1 MPAKRH
7 YTTYTKEEIRKSSAI
22 IANQKTLE
30 ANIYLS
36 KIKYDNTDDINSY
49 VVCEHCTFRSGQL
62 DQHLKKWHNQ
72 TTTEYKLQ
80 FLNSACVSKNAVDRV
95 SGENNPG
102 YNHGGKFSAHS
113 DNFIH
118 YQNLNDDEIRDK
130 KLKVATKSKQ
140 TKHLNPHKEN
150 TKIEY
155 YLAQGYTN
163 DEALILLQ
171 SRQSTFSKEKCIEKY
186 GEMLGIV
193 VWNNRQ
199 QKWHKSY
206 KSSNYSKISQEVFWG
221 ICNIDSKFLS
231 AKFAENK
238 NGIKKDATDNKNY
251 EETIIGL
258 KPDFLYGNKIIEFN
272 GTYWHSNPSN
282 LLREQKRNQVL
293 LDAGYDIHVV
303 WEYEYNLN
311 KNKAIDE
318 CIKFLKQ

>member
-7 YTTYTKEEIRKSSAI
+7 YTTYTKDEIKESTAI
-22 IANQKTLE
+22 MANQKTLE
-30 ANIYLS
+30 AVVHLS
-36 KIKYDNTDDINSY
+36 KVKFDDTDDINSY
-49 VVCEHCTFRSGQL
+49 IECKHCSARFGQI
-62 DQHLKKWHNQ
+62 DQHLKKWHKQ
-72 TTTEYKLQ
+72 TINEYITQYPDARLVA
-80 FLNSACVSKNAVDRV
+80 LNISNRVIGDKNPA
-95 SGENNPG
+95 

-118 YQNLNDDEIRDK
+118 YQDLDENEIQDK
-130 KLKVATKSKQ
+130 KLKVASKSKQ
-140 TKHLNPHKEN
+140 TKQQNLHKEN

-163 DEALILLQ
+163 DEALLLLK
-171 SRQSTFSKEKCIEKY
+171 SRQSTFSKEKCIKKH
-186 GEMLGIV
+186 GEILGTV
-193 VWNNRQ
+193 VWSNRQ

-221 ICNIDSKFLS
+221 ICEIDSKFLS

-238 NGIKKDATDNKNY
+238 NGIKKDITDNRNY

-272 GTYWHSNPSN
+272 GTYWHSKPSN

-293 LDAGYDIHVV
+293 LDAGYDIYIV

-311 KNKAIDE
+311 KNKAIKE
-318 CIKFLKQ
+318 CIKFLNQ